1 MSDEVIKWL
10 GEIRS
15 LKEQL
20 TKLQQQRDQLK
31 ESEANWRNLYATE
44 AQQRRTDA
52 KLAQQ
57 QLEQLKNQL
66 SNLTLNQQIKKSD
79 SVEAK
84 TILLEELKGLETI
97 EALQG
102 RLLEVLQERDDLKEA
117 LKQEQDSHRQTRKS
131 LTAVIGET
139 VDQLAKERQQ

>member
-10 GEIRS
+10 GEIRT

-20 TKLQQQRDQLK
+20 TTLQQERDQLK
-31 ESEANWRNLYATE
+31 ESESNWRNLYATE

-57 QLEQLKNQL
+57 QLEQIRSKL
-66 SNLTLNQQIKKSD
+66 SNEALNQQIKKTD
-79 SVEAK
+79 SFRAK
-84 TILLEELKGLETI
+84 TIFLEEIKGLDTVET
-97 EALQG
+97 LKDK
-102 RLLEVLQERDDLKEA
+102 LLEVMQERDSLKEV
-117 LKQEQDSHRQTRKS
+117 LTKEQENHEQTRKS

-139 VDQLAKERQQ
+139 VDQLAKERKK

>member
-10 GEIRS
+10 GEIRT

-20 TKLQQQRDQLK
+20 TTLQQERDQLK
-31 ESEANWRNLYATE
+31 ESESNWRNLYATE

-57 QLEQLKNQL
+57 QLEQIRSKL
-66 SNLTLNQQIKKSD
+66 SNEALNQQIKKSD
-79 SVEAK
+79 SFRAK
-84 TILLEELKGLETI
+84 TIFLEEIKGLDTVET
-97 EALQG
+97 LKDK
-102 RLLEVLQERDDLKEA
+102 LLEVMQERDSLKEV
-117 LKQEQDSHRQTRKS
+117 LTKEQENHEQTRKS

-139 VDQLAKERQQ
+139 VDQLAKERKK